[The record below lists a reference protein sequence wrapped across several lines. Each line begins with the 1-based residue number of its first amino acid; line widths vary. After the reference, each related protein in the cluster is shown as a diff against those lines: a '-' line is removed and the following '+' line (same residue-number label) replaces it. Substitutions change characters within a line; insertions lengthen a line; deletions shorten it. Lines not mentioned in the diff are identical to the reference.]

1 VIILASP
8 LQNWLRP
15 FSGLSRALSL
25 LYQGITPDGTA
36 PFLLYDGECFIRTG
50 VPLPV
55 CVWIKPILMRRK
67 ILVVE
72 DDPDQLDA
80 IRWNLRN
87 AGFAIGT
94 ASNGVDAL
102 IKTRSVLP
110 DLIVLDLMLPQLNG
124 LDICKTLRENPATA
138 SIPVIMLTGL
148 HSNLAR
154 LAGFEAGINVF
165 LTKPYFPEELISKVE
180 ELLGQATTPCRKPHK
195 SKSKRDGSN
204 PARKSLPNS

>member
-1 VIILASP
+1 
-8 LQNWLRP
+8 
-15 FSGLSRALSL
+15 
-25 LYQGITPDGTA
+25 
-36 PFLLYDGECFIRTG
+36 
-50 VPLPV
+50 
-55 CVWIKPILMRRK
+55 MRRK

-80 IRWNLRN
+80 ICWNLKN
-87 AGFAIGT
+87 AGFAVGT

-110 DLIVLDLMLPQLNG
+110 DLIMLDLMLPQLNG

-148 HSNLAR
+148 HSHLAR

-165 LTKPYFPEELISKVE
+165 LTKPYLPEELISKVE
-180 ELLGQATTPCRKPHK
+180 ELLGHTATPCRKSIK

-204 PARKSLPNS
+204 PTKKSLPNS